1 MTPSE
6 INILVG
12 LQWGSENKDA
22 LAGFLAG
29 TSDVVARFQGRAGE
43 LFPEERRQYAAAPAP
58 ETLICRGTYVD
69 LELMAEEIRRIE
81 TQSKQKPR
89 LVISKACP
97 VVFDFHRKMDNLL
110 RAALPR
116 DERAGQ
122 AWTGVASAACGKY
135 MRLGIEAG
143 DLLYPDTLREKISRA
158 LRLENGILSGVF
170 GAAEFDPAESC
181 KTYLALAE
189 TIKPYIGDAESVLAG
204 AVKANLRIF
213 FEGEGGAMQDINEI
227 SHRGAAPF
235 PTLAS
240 ALFSGTGLN
249 QRVHARVVGAAKAY
263 LTRTDGGRL
272 ISEEKSGVASF
283 IRSRGGERGKTTVG
297 WLDLPALRRA
307 LLANGADTLVMTKL
321 DVLTGIDE
329 VKICVGYKAGRKEG
343 QGLDLTAGE
352 METAEPIYKTFAG
365 WHRGLSAD
373 SFHSLPAEAL
383 AFMRYV
389 EDAVRVPV
397 LWAGVGPTRF
407 SDINKPR

>member
-12 LQWGSENKDA
+12 LQWGSESKDA
-22 LAGFLAG
+22 LAGFLAE

-43 LFPEERRQYAAAPAP
+43 LFPGERHQYAAAPGP

-81 TQSKQKPR
+81 KQGGQARR

-97 VVFDFHRKMDNLL
+97 VIFDFHRKMDNLL
-110 RAALPR
+110 RAALPQ

-122 AWTGVASAACGKY
+122 AWTGVASAACGRY

-143 DLLYPDTLREKISRA
+143 DMLYPDTLREKISRA
-158 LRLENGILSGVF
+158 LYIANGILSGAF
-170 GAAEFDPAESC
+170 SAAEFDPAESC

-189 TIKPYIGDAESVLAG
+189 TIKPYIGDAEEILDG

-213 FEGEGGAMQDINEI
+213 FEGAGGAMQDVNEM
-227 SHRGAAPF
+227 SHRGTAPF

-240 ALFSGTGLN
+240 AVFSGTGLN
-249 QRVHARVVGAAKAY
+249 RRVRARVIGAAKAY
-263 LTRTDGGRL
+263 LTSTDGGKL
-272 ISEEKSGVASF
+272 VSEEKSGIASF
-283 IRSRGGERGKTTVG
+283 IRSRGGEHSKATVG

-307 LLANGADTLVMTKL
+307 LRVNGADALVMTKL

-329 VKICVGYKAGRKEG
+329 VKICVGYKTGQKER
-343 QGLDLTAGE
+343 QSFDLTAEE

-365 WHRGLSAD
+365 WRGGLSSD
-373 SFHSLPAEAL
+373 SFYNLPAEAL

-389 EDAVRVPV
+389 EDGVRVPV
-397 LWAGVGPTRF
+397 LGAGVGPTRF
-407 SDINKPR
+407 SDINKSR